1 MHKSVATYED
11 AKLILKLYEL
21 RREEKMR
28 AAREWYARRF
38 FPQSFE
44 DVRSALAPMN
54 PENAYLRMIFGYWEM
69 AASFIVHGVLDADLF
84 FESGGEM
91 VFMWA
96 KIEPFIAELRAE
108 MKAPVL
114 ANVEKALAG
123 VPWVPERVRV
133 LRERMARLREAAGS
147 TR

>member
-1 MHKSVATYED
+1 MARRVATYED

-44 DVRSALAPMN
+44 DVKTVLAPTS
-54 PENAYLRMIFGYWEM
+54 PDNAYLRMIFGYWDM
-69 AASFIVHGVLDADLF
+69 AASFIVHGVLDPELF
-84 FESGGEM
+84 FASGGEM
-91 VFMWA
+91 LFMWS
-96 KIEPFIAELRAE
+96 KIEPFIVPLRAE

-114 ANVEKALAG
+114 ANVEKALAA
-123 VPWVPERVRV
+123 VPWVPERLRSI
-133 LRERMARLREAAGS
+133 RERTVRLREAAVTS
-147 TR
+147 R

>member
-1 MHKSVATYED
+1 MAKRVATYED

-28 AAREWYARRF
+28 AAREWYTRRF

-44 DVRSALAPMN
+44 DVKAILAPGN
-54 PENAYLRMIFGYWEM
+54 PDNPSLRMVFGYWDM
-69 AASFIVHGVLDADLF
+69 AASFIVHGVLDPELF
-84 FESGGEM
+84 FASGGEM
-91 VFMWA
+91 LFMWA
-96 KIEPFIAELRAE
+96 KIEPFVVPLRAE

-123 VPWVPERVRV
+123 VPWVPERLRSI
-133 LRERMARLREAAGS
+133 RERMVRLRDAAVPS
-147 TR
+147 R